1 MSEFTGVDPLRLRE
15 LANALQGLA
24 DALDADGTTI
34 RNLFSKWEGTL
45 GQSVLTQQTTQV
57 GDDAHNMALR
67 ASLAYSLLLQ
77 PRFTS
82 ANSPHSNW
90 VNIQWDVSQ
99 IDTALEGQREAM
111 SLLEAL
117 DDPDDP
123 QSRATIQMLSQS
135 LEDHADDPAY
145 LQAFMNSGGL
155 DASVRAARF
164 LHDQDGTHGSTVLS
178 SDSQEILASFGLAVQ
193 SATSLAEQGE
203 IQLPANYLDKLTSP
217 PNGDMWSV
225 GMLFQY
231 GPNGD
236 KWDPKVLSTVGGAM
250 LDWRS
255 GQEMRPNYSEP
266 TILGTGYVP
275 GGYVESD
282 NPWYDNLGLDV
293 SYLTVGADDAA
304 DRIQAIAAN
313 DPSVILMQSVSENP
327 DASRLLLTGPDG
339 DDHAKVLVD
348 EKWHTP
354 GPQSFNEAQWLTAV
368 ITAATSDRTGHPTES
383 VEAAANVINAG
394 AAEYGDEK
402 NKSEYDK
409 SQYPVPGQITHA
421 LAQVFATYVPD
432 FAQSHGMPEG
442 QAAAPATG
450 ADNAGDADRR
460 TRDSAEFHQHDRAE
474 QRRRRT
480 PGQLRQRADLP
491 DGRDGNGISRGAD
504 LPEQPGRA
512 ARRGDRHAHQ
522 TGLDAEKLTDEA
534 NKTTVLW
541 VDSVGGAITSIPGL
555 PPGAEWVQTLIT
567 AGLPA
572 VKESFSTDNA
582 QKYQEGAG
590 SKFYD
595 DQSSMRLPL
604 VQGLV
609 LSGQIEPPENHPEWA
624 NGQITLDDAGDRT
637 DFNSWWQQ
645 LAGQPDLHLDDFDDE
660 MRDAFERGNSA
671 N

>member
-1 MSEFTGVDPLRLRE
+1 MGEFTGVDPLRLRE

-24 DALDADGTTI
+24 DRLESDGATI
-34 RNLFSKWEGTL
+34 RDLFSKWGGAL
-45 GQSVLTQQTTQV
+45 SQSVLTQQTSQV
-57 GDDAHNMALR
+57 ADDAHDMALR
-67 ASLAYSLLLQ
+67 ASLAYNLFLQ

-90 VNIQWDVSQ
+90 VNIEWDVSK
-99 IDTALEGQREAM
+99 IDTATEGQQEAM
-111 SLLEAL
+111 ELLQAL
-117 DDPDDP
+117 NDPDNP
-123 QSRATIQMLSQS
+123 QSRTTIRMLSQS

-145 LQAFMNSGGL
+145 LEAFMKFGGL

-164 LHDQDGTHGSTVLS
+164 LHEQDGTHGSTVLS
-178 SDSQEILASFGLAVQ
+178 KDSQEILARFGLAVQ
-193 SATSLAEQGE
+193 SATSLAEDGK

-231 GPNGD
+231 GPKGD
-236 KWDPKVLSTVGGAM
+236 KWDPKVLSSVGGAM

-255 GQEMRPNYSEP
+255 KQQMRPNYSAP
-266 TILGTGYVP
+266 STNIAGYVP

-293 SYLTVGADDAA
+293 SYITAGADDAA
-304 DRIQAIAAN
+304 ARIQAIAAN
-313 DPSVILMQSVSENP
+313 DPSVILMQRVSENA

-339 DDHAKVLVD
+339 AKHAKVLVD
-348 EKWHTP
+348 DKWHTP
-354 GPQSFNEAQWLTAV
+354 GPQSFNEAQWPAAV
-368 ITAATSDRTGHPTES
+368 ITAATTDRAGHPKES

-402 NKSEYDK
+402 KKSDYDK
-409 SQYPVPGQITHA
+409 SQYPVPSQITHA

-432 FAQSHGMPEG
+432 FAQSHGMPKD

-450 ADNAGDADRR
+450 TDSNGMLIVGHQTALNFISMIAQNSGDAGHLVNSVNAQISL
-460 TRDSAEFHQHDRAE
+460 TSAKGMDSPDATTYLTNLAELQGVVTA
-474 QRRRRT
+474 
-480 PGQLRQRADLP
+480 
-491 DGRDGNGISRGAD
+491 GAY
-504 LPEQPGRA
+504 
-512 ARRGDRHAHQ
+512 Q
-522 TGLDAEKLTDEA
+522 TGLDSKKLQDEA
-534 NKTTVLW
+534 NKKAQLW
-541 VDSVGGAITSIPGL
+541 IDSVGGAVTSIPGL
-555 PPGAEWVQTLIT
+555 PVGAEWVQTAIT

-582 QKYQEGAG
+582 QKYAEEAG
-590 SKFYD
+590 TKFYD

-604 VQGLV
+604 MQGLV
-609 LSGQIEPPENHPEWA
+609 ISGQIEPPEGHPEWA
-624 NGQITLDDAGDRT
+624 NGQIKLEDAGDLT

-645 LAGQPDLHLDDFDDE
+645 VARQQGGKLDGFDDD

>member
-339 DDHAKVLVD
+339 DDHAKALVD

-354 GPQSFNEAQWLTAV
+354 GPQSFNEAQWPAAV

-450 ADNAGDADRR
+450 ADNAGMLIVGHETALNFISMIAQNSGDAGHLVNSVNAQISL
-460 TRDSAEFHQHDRAE
+460 TAATGMESPEVQTYLNNLAELQGVVTA
-474 QRRRRT
+474 
-480 PGQLRQRADLP
+480 G
-491 DGRDGNGISRGAD
+491 
-504 LPEQPGRA
+504 
-512 ARRGDRHAHQ
+512 AHQ

>member
-1 MSEFTGVDPLRLRE
+1 MGEFTGVDPLRLRE
-15 LANALQGLA
+15 LADALQGLA
-24 DALDADGTTI
+24 DALDTEGGTI
-34 RNLFSKWEGTL
+34 HGLFSKWEGAL
-45 GQSVLTQQTTQV
+45 SQSVLTQQTTQV
-57 GDDAHNMALR
+57 ADDAHNMALR

-82 ANSPHSNW
+82 ANSPHTNW

-99 IDTALEGQREAM
+99 IDTALEGQREAVA
-111 SLLEAL
+111 LLEAL
-117 DDPDDP
+117 NDPDNP
-123 QSRATIQMLSQS
+123 QSRTTIEMLSQS

-145 LQAFMNSGGL
+145 LQAFVNNGGL
-155 DASVRAARF
+155 HASAQVAEF
-164 LHDQDGTHGSTVLS
+164 LHNQDGTHGSTVLS
-178 SDSQEILASFGLAVQ
+178 SDSQEILANFGLAVQ
-193 SATSLAEQGE
+193 SATSLAEQGK
-203 IQLPANYLDKLTSP
+203 INVSSTYLEPLTNP
-217 PNGDMWSV
+217 PNGNMWSV

-231 GPNGD
+231 GPTGD

-255 GQEMRPNYSEP
+255 NQQMRPNYSEP

-275 GGYVESD
+275 GGYVEGD
-282 NPWYDNLGLDV
+282 NPWYDSLGLDV
-293 SYLTVGADDAA
+293 SYITVGADDAA

-313 DPSVILMQSVSENP
+313 DPSVILMQRVSENP

-348 EKWHTP
+348 DKWHTP
-354 GPQSFNEAQWLTAV
+354 GPQSFNEAQWPAAV
-368 ITAATSDRTGHPTES
+368 ITAATSDRAGHPAES
-383 VEAAANVINAG
+383 AEAAANVINAG

-402 NKSEYDK
+402 DKSDYEK

-432 FAQSHGMPEG
+432 FAQSHGMPSD

-450 ADNAGDADRR
+450 ADNAGMLIVGHETALNFISVIAQNSGDAGHLVNSVNAQISL
-460 TRDSAEFHQHDRAE
+460 TAAHGMDSPEATTYLNNLAELQGVVTA
-474 QRRRRT
+474 
-480 PGQLRQRADLP
+480 
-491 DGRDGNGISRGAD
+491 GAD
-504 LPEQPGRA
+504 QV
-512 ARRGDRHAHQ
+512 
-522 TGLDAEKLTDEA
+522 GLDAAKLKDEA
-534 NKTTVLW
+534 NKTAVLW
-541 VDSVGGAITSIPGL
+541 VDSVGGAITAVPGPDPL
-555 PPGAEWVQTLIT
+555 GWVQTAIT

-582 QKYQEGAG
+582 QKYQDESG

-604 VQGLV
+604 LQGLV
-609 LSGQIEPPENHPEWA
+609 ISGEIEPPENHPEWS
-624 NGQITLDDAGDRT
+624 NGQITLDDAADLT

-645 LAGQPDLHLDDFDDE
+645 VAAEQGGTLDGFDDG